1 MHFEQRSA
9 FFFEMTGK
17 EIIKYLEE
25 WAPKG
30 IAWERDNVGLQVGDP
45 NIKIKNILLSLD
57 LSEVVI
63 EIAKKENCNLI
74 ITHHP
79 LLFYPLKNLDVSKNR
94 NSKMIQTLIKNDI
107 SLYSAHT
114 NLDFTNYGVSYQL
127 ANRLQLKKIRFLK
140 NLSQNQVKLIV
151 FVPETHLNNVAEA
164 IHNVGGGVIGEYSH
178 CSFRTGGTGAFK
190 GSDKSNPSAGKKQ
203 VLETVEE
210 IKFEVVIDKWKL
222 DQVISAMKKAH
233 PYEEVAFDIYPL
245 QNENVNYGIGAIGDL
260 DKAMTTNQFL
270 KCVSSKL
277 KIPTFRHTKSH
288 NRKIKTVAV
297 CGGSCSELIDE
308 SIKQNA
314 DAFITAD
321 IKYHAF
327 QDAEDKILL
336 IDAGHYETEVPVL
349 DEIQKRLKKF
359 LLKNKNIK
367 VLKYKGSTNPI
378 VFYNNSGAN

>member
-17 EIIKYLEE
+17 DVIKYLEA

-30 IAWERDNVGLQVGDP
+30 IAWERDNIGLQVGDP
-45 NIKIKNILLSLD
+45 KIKVKNILLSLD
-57 LSEVVI
+57 LSEEVI
-63 EIAKKENCNLI
+63 ETAKKENCNLI
-74 ITHHP
+74 INHHP

-94 NSKMIQTLIKNDI
+94 ISKMIQMLIKNDMT
-107 SLYSAHT
+107 LYSAHT
-114 NLDFTNYGVSYQL
+114 NLDFTKHGVSYQL
-127 ANRLQLKKIRFLK
+127 ANRLQLKNIRFLK
-140 NLSQNQVKLIV
+140 NLSRNQVKLIV

-164 IHNVGGGVIGEYSH
+164 IHNTGGGIINEYSH

-190 GSDKSNPSAGKKQ
+190 GSDKSNPSVGKKLT
-203 VLETVEE
+203 LETVEE
-210 IKFEVVIDKWKL
+210 IKFEVLVDLWKL
-222 DQVISAMKKAH
+222 DQVIGSMKRAH

-260 DKAMTTNQFL
+260 DKAMTTKEFLQF
-270 KCVSSKL
+270 VSSRL
-277 KIPTFRHTKSH
+277 RIPMFRHTKSH
-288 NRKIKTVAV
+288 KSKIKTVAV

-321 IKYHAF
+321 VKYHAF
-327 QDAEDKILL
+327 QDAEEKILL

-349 DEIQKRLKKF
+349 DEVQKRLKIF
-359 LLKNKNIK
+359 LEKNKNIK

-378 VFYNNSGAN
+378 VFYNNLGAN